1 MSSHR
6 AWPEISEGIPVPA
19 ERTRKV
25 TTSELTLSEVIL
37 ELMRLRQ
44 TATDDLDLDVF
55 LNRLV
60 QSVRL
65 LLSATG
71 TAVALRDK
79 QHCSWRAGS
88 GEPGPPIGGRL
99 YAGRGISGG
108 CLATGKA
115 QLCQNT
121 SSDLRVD
128 AEFCRQQGIGSMI
141 VAPIMHEGRIEGILE
156 AWSSSSFAFGSDHS
170 ETLQKLANFAG
181 RAAGLGNDTS
191 GRPMS
196 GRLLASVRTLAA
208 LGQVLFWKAVAFG
221 TSTLRRVRNLRPLV
235 AEITP
240 PRNPHARRVMFT
252 VVLAAILGAVW
263 YSVGTST
270 RSSLKL
276 SEDGSMRVN
285 SADIPLASPFG
296 ASSSPNQTRQPR
308 GAFFRPVLVLASRES
323 EPMIVSNAVR
333 EWPTPVND
341 VKLVPLPVP
350 GTFSSWNRDASVA
363 NSNLSLNPL
372 AQYSERRN
380 SPGLNGGEL
389 RHEVPPKYPGI
400 ARSAGIE
407 GTVVLEAL
415 IDEKGRVQEL
425 TIKKGTPVLARA
437 AVDAVK
443 QWRYQPYLFENTPV
457 RATAEIS
464 IRFRLR

>member
-19 ERTRKV
+19 ERTREV

-37 ELMRLRQ
+37 GLMRLRQ
-44 TATDDLDLDVF
+44 TATDHLDLDVF

-60 QSVRL
+60 QCVRL
-65 LLSATG
+65 LLRATG

-79 QHCSWRAGS
+79 QHCTWRAGS

-128 AEFCRQQGIGSMI
+128 AEFCRRQGIGSMI

-170 ETLQKLANFAG
+170 ETLQKLADFAG
-181 RAAGLGNDTS
+181 RAAGLGNDIS

-196 GRLLASVRTLAA
+196 GRLLASVRTLVA

-235 AEITP
+235 AEIGP

-252 VVLAAILGAVW
+252 VVLAAIPWAVW
-263 YSVGTST
+263 YSVGTSA
-270 RSSLKL
+270 RSSLKP

-285 SADIPLASPFG
+285 SADISIAPPFG
-296 ASSSPNQTRQPR
+296 ASPSPNQTRQPR
-308 GAFFRPVLVLASRES
+308 GAFFRPVLVLASPES
-323 EPMIVSNAVR
+323 EPMIVSDAVR
-333 EWPTPVND
+333 EWPTRVND
-341 VKLVPLPVP
+341 VKPLPLP
-350 GTFSSWNRDASVA
+350 GTFSSWNRDGSVP

-415 IDEKGRVQEL
+415 IDEKGRVQEV

-443 QWRYQPYLFENTPV
+443 QWRYQPYLLENTPV